1 VVVPSSKEVLYEVLY
16 NTLLAIRTLSSGR
29 GPLPEDRRQFIWS
42 LAYLTHNWPSGLR
55 DAHTDDDFDRFL
67 AYSWHW
73 CPHPAREWLDSNL
86 RALGV
91 DPSQLPEPAP

>member
-1 VVVPSSKEVLYEVLY
+1 
-16 NTLLAIRTLSSGR
+16 
-29 GPLPEDRRQFIWS
+29 
-42 LAYLTHNWPSGLR
+42 
-55 DAHTDDDFDRFL
+55 TDDDFDRFL